1 MARLITD
8 QMVDTLRDRGMAAVA
23 EQHAEPVAHAFVAAT
38 VNMGRWWMEHP
49 EEPAELQAL
58 RVMQLAWNGLGNVM
72 KGKMWAPP

>member
-1 MARLITD
+1 M
-8 QMVDTLRDRGMAAVA
+8 
-23 EQHAEPVAHAFVAAT
+23 AHAFVAAT

-72 KGKMWAPP
+72 KGEMWAPR